1 MRMIL
6 CLALGVIFGCSMREA
21 LARDVGQWEAG
32 DPAIR
37 DWYKRLMQP
46 DMPLS
51 SCCGEADAYWAD
63 SYLVDGDRYVAI
75 LAISKAAITS
85 STTRRLAMAS
95 RVSVPHSKQ
104 WARLASS

>member
-37 DWYKRLMQP
+37 LVQA
-46 DMPLS
+46 L
-51 SCCGEADAYWAD
+51 DAAGY
-63 SYLVDGDRYVAI
+63 AI
-75 LAISKAAITS
+75 IVML
-85 STTRRLAMAS
+85 
-95 RVSVPHSKQ
+95 
-104 WARLASS
+104 W